1 MNGIS
6 PFLRRCLFLLLLA
19 LMLASNDA
27 AQSFEPRI
35 VFQSNHD
42 GDWFG
47 NWDIYSM
54 DQNGDNLLQLTDHPA
69 YDQSPAC
76 SPDGR
81 RIVFTSER
89 GITPDLYVMDS
100 DGNNVVRLTHDN
112 FFEIHP
118 SWTPDGKR
126 IAFSSFRA
134 VVGNWE
140 IYAMDTNGNN
150 PINLTK
156 HKWQDDSPSWSP
168 DGSKIAFVSARDGD
182 LFTPEHIFVMNADG
196 KERRN
201 LTGDTDLTK
210 NQNPTWSPDGS
221 KIAFHSQHL
230 FDPGLRYQI
239 YAITAE
245 GENLE
250 KLTEEGSNRFPAY
263 SPDGTKIAFAST
275 RDGGNNIYVMDTDG
289 SNPVKLTNTPPGVIN
304 TRPSWLFAAGAFAV
318 NPNGKLPTSWGDLK
332 RTGKPR

>member
-1 MNGIS
+1 MNRIS
-6 PFLRRCLFLLLLA
+6 PFSSGCLVLLLLV
-19 LMLASNDA
+19 LTLASNDA

-42 GDWFG
+42 GNWLG

-54 DQNGDNLLQLTDHPA
+54 DQNGNNLLQLTDHPA

-89 GITPDLYVMDS
+89 GVTHDLYVMDS
-100 DGNNVVRLTHDN
+100 DGSNVIRLTHDN
-112 FFEIHP
+112 FVEIHP
-118 SWTPDGKR
+118 SWSPDGTK

-140 IYAMDTNGNN
+140 IYAMDANGIN
-150 PINLTK
+150 PIKLTK
-156 HKWQDDSPSWSP
+156 HKWQDDSPSWAP
-168 DGSKIAFVSARDGD
+168 DGSKIAFVSVRDGD

-201 LTGDTDLTK
+201 VTGDTDLTK
-210 NQNPTWSPDGS
+210 NQHPSWSPDGS
-221 KIAFHSQHL
+221 KIAFHARL
-230 FDPGLRYQI
+230 IPGLPYQI

-263 SPDGTKIAFAST
+263 SPDGTKIAYVSH
-275 RDGGNNIYVMDTDG
+275 RNGDSHIYLMDTNG

-304 TRPSWLFAAGAFAV
+304 IRPSWLFAAGAFAV

-332 RTGKPR
+332 RPRNRR